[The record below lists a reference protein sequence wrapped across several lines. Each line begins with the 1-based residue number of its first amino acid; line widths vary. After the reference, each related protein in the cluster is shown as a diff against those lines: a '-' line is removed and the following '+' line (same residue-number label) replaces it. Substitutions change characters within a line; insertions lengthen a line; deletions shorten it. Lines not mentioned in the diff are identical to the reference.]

1 MNQFDSRTIDLRSIG
16 VLPSGVHQQPMFFY
30 KSFVSLEDDDSCV
43 GILLE
48 EVLDSLL
55 YH

>member
-1 MNQFDSRTIDLRSIG
+1 MSSLRESTSTCRLYRI
-16 VLPSGVHQQPMFFY
+16 V
-30 KSFVSLEDDDSCV
+30 VSLEDDDSCV

-55 YH
+55 DLLGFLF